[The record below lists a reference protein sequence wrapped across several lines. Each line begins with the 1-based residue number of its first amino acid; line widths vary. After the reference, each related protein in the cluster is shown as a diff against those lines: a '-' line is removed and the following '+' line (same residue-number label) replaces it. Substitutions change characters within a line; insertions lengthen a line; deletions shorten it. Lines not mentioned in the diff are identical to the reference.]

1 MKREHIITVNEP
13 ESYISESYKI
23 LRSILSHFNTSE
35 GKRII
40 MFASAHDDDD
50 KTAVITNL
58 SVSLAQSGMKVLLV
72 EGDFRH
78 PKLYDLFEVPRMPGL
93 TNMIFEKKQLKE
105 CVHDIVAIKGLS
117 VLTAG
122 TSPVANLEL
131 FARPEFIVL
140 MEEMKTMYDLVLID
154 VPPIMK
160 YSDGTVLS
168 KSVDGVILVAALDE
182 SHKDHLVKTREMLAV
197 VHAKLLG
204 VVVTKSKTKKK
215 DKKY

>member
-1 MKREHIITVNEP
+1 MKRDNIITVNEP

-23 LRSILSHFNTSE
+23 LRSVLSHFNANE
-35 GKRII
+35 GKQVI
-40 MFASAHDDDD
+40 MMASAHEDDD

-58 SVSLAQSGMKVLLV
+58 AVSLAQLGKKVLLI

-78 PKLYDLFEVPRMPGL
+78 PKLYDLFEVPKMPGL
-93 TNMIFEKKQLKE
+93 TNIVFEKKQLKD
-105 CVHDIVAIKGLS
+105 CVHEIIAIKGLS

-131 FARPEFIVL
+131 FERREFMVL
-140 MEEMKTMYDLVLID
+140 MDEMKSAYDLILVD

-182 SHKDHLVKTREMLAV
+182 SQKDHLVKTRDMLTMVNAGI
-197 VHAKLLG
+197 LG
-204 VVVTKSKTKKK
+204 VVVTNSKLKKK
-215 DKKY
+215 DKK